1 MSFSVVKCGVAS
13 RRVASRRV
21 VSCRVVL
28 CGVCCVVGGW
38 RWGWCV
44 VWCGV
49 VWWLEGSSTAVQIL
63 QPWCCNGRMV
73 HLNDTISSLLLSPTE
88 LVRGPCSSF
97 MPKHAD
103 ADSARASNT
112 LASVHLQN
120 CWDRLRNC
128 VPTLKIKT
136 CQSSLLQLRGARSA
150 PLLLWWMPIAFRW

>member
-1 MSFSVVKCGVAS
+1 MVSRRVAS

-38 RWGWCV
+38 RWGVGGGV

-63 QPWCCNGRMV
+63 QPWCCNSRIM

-120 CWDRLRNC
+120 CWDRLHNC
-128 VPTLKIKT
+128 VPTLKIKLAKVV
-136 CQSSLLQLRGARSA
+136 CCSYVAHVLDLFFSGGRRLRFDGR
-150 PLLLWWMPIAFRW
+150 